1 MASNELAIRF
11 TEETYATKNEVS
23 KELKMSLI
31 DNIWSNI
38 LNYRSNFNRY
48 LPIRS
53 INKSQMLICFC
64 PSINSA
70 LSKLESKLLKS
81 LKEYMRLDS
90 VSGDLSYFEST
101 CLISSLKS
109 LVKEYD
115 LDADELY
122 LKSLV
127 KGDLKEVSA
136 QNRILYRY
144 KKSLDFIKKS
154 AHKNIDIDFL
164 AQLYSVFTENNE
176 LTTFYRTTEDSNP
189 ENRVLIDRIYTC
201 APTSLIDN
209 MMNSLFDFIEQSNFN
224 GLTKAIVTYYYVN
237 YIRPF
242 PQYSDDIALLLAK
255 AILAHYDFDSLG
267 VLIPLEDILVENAEQ
282 IARVFV
288 EVQKTNDLT
297 YFINYAISFINNKCE
312 FMSDIIANRSVYELR
327 NDFYKVDDEEV
338 KEEVVEETPV
348 EVKEIAPVAE
358 VKEEVLPTPTV
369 IEIKKEEVNQTQEIA
384 VSYIPPALDE
394 KQAARLEQHL
404 LELEPTMKKGE
415 AKFFARHCTMGKR
428 YTIAQY
434 KKALG
439 CAYETARTS
448 MDHLVELGYYR
459 KEAVKNKHV
468 YTPLK
473 QG

>member
-154 AHKNIDIDFL
+154 AYKNIDIDFL

-209 MMNSLFDFIEQSNFN
+209 MMNSLFDFIEQSNLN

-327 NDFYKVDDEEV
+327 NDFYKVDDEEI